1 MEEAQLKLSQIHI
14 TSPAR
19 TKGYNQSNVSTPD
32 IFGMKSSKTP
42 LKPMDGEEDDEGP
55 PKMRSLTMAS
65 GSEKKRTQLSGQK
78 KSQNAKPQWDG
89 SFAKKISDSTP
100 KRVTT
105 ADVRMRKQSTVAV
118 NSSNQQSSVRVSHS
132 PRTPHVSQTNAKKQK
147 NMGQLAR
154 PVLSTKFAHVSAQ
167 VTQDGFAVPKLP
179 TTHHQPSFTSSNKE
193 NANSITSATLNSSK
207 ELKLQLQK
215 EIALRQEFEQ
225 KYLREKKDRIKA
237 ELECSNL
244 EEKVFQLESRLRTLG
259 ATDNASILNN
269 THQQV
274 VVNKLTDKLDDM
286 LSSIFDT
293 KSNQDNDVPM
303 DETTHKESLK
313 AKESAIMNKNGKAK
327 ISKKRK
333 LSKKQIEQAA
343 SRAARME
350 SKVQKSDEKRA
361 KRYQARGDY

>member
-55 PKMRSLTMAS
+55 PKMRSLTMVS
-65 GSEKKRTQLSGQK
+65 GSEKKRSQLSSQK

-105 ADVRMRKQSTVAV
+105 ADVRMRKQSTSVA
-118 NSSNQQSSVRVSHS
+118 NFSNQQSSVRVSHS

-179 TTHHQPSFTSSNKE
+179 TTHHQPSFASSNKE
-193 NANSITSATLNSSK
+193 NANSVTAASFDSSK
-207 ELKLQLQK
+207 KLKLQLQK

-244 EEKVFQLESRLRTLG
+244 EEKVFQLESRLRTLV
-259 ATDNASILNN
+259 ATDNASIVNN
-269 THQQV
+269 THQV
-274 VVNKLTDKLDDM
+274 SASVNGTQFK
-286 LSSIFDT
+286 
-293 KSNQDNDVPM
+293 
-303 DETTHKESLK
+303 
-313 AKESAIMNKNGKAK
+313 
-327 ISKKRK
+327 
-333 LSKKQIEQAA
+333 
-343 SRAARME
+343 ME
-350 SKVQKSDEKRA
+350 SQKTD
-361 KRYQARGDY
+361 